1 MKFRYIVVVVVLI
14 LCFFG
19 YLSAQSV
26 SVISYGIEDGNVFVR
41 WKSVDTN
48 LNFTIYRSPILI
60 SNIVSF
66 SNNLNLLKRLGTF
79 SVSKLKY
86 KDGYI
91 YFYDTS
97 PNLGTNYYIIFV
109 NQDNKEIL
117 EFQPEQN
124 YSEAFLVFIPLPKVY
139 VDFDKEVNTT
149 IITWEQVS
157 NVDGYLVYKL
167 PLGFNGN
174 LYSQKPLSSLLSNQT
189 VFFDV
194 IPQDN
199 SFFYA
204 VIPFIQGLTNYYFSS
219 KYNSLVLNV
228 SRDTNIIKFKDPSS
242 LQEDS
247 VLSREYSR
255 LITNVVTNYI
265 TNLVVLT
272 NTNVVYITNTV
283 VTSGKVS
290 LDNNMI
296 RFEKDNIKSNYNYT
310 NTQDNMIVL
319 SSDDVESKFREIVS
333 KFFSKRKYSI
343 ARNLFRA
350 LLEEVYEDDELKG
363 RIIIYIARC
372 EYALGNKDEA
382 IKLLFRA
389 KNLVPNEADFWLS
402 RFLVNR

>member
-26 SVISYGIEDGNVFVR
+26 SVISYGVEDGNVFVR

-247 VLSREYSR
+247 VLSREYSS

>member
-247 VLSREYSR
+247 VLSREYSS

-363 RIIIYIARC
+363 RVIIYIARC

>member
-247 VLSREYSR
+247 VLSREYSS

>member
-14 LCFFG
+14 VCFFG

-79 SVSKLKY
+79 SVNKLKY

-109 NQDNKEIL
+109 NQDDKEIL

-247 VLSREYSR
+247 VLSREYSS

-283 VTSGKVS
+283 VSSGKVS

-296 RFEKDNIKSNYNYT
+296 RFEKDNIKNNYSDA
-310 NTQDNMIVL
+310 NTQGNMIVL
-319 SSDDVESKFREIVS
+319 SSDDVESKFREIIS
-333 KFFSKRKYSI
+333 KFFSKRKYSV

-350 LLEEVYEDDELKG
+350 LLEEVYEDNELKG
-363 RIIIYIARC
+363 RIIVYIARC